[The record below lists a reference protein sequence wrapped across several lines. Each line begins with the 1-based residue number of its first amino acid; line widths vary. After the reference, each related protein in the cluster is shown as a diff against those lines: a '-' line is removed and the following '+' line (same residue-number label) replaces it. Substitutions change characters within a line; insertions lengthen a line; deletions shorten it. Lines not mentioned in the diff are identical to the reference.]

1 MVLEILNRAFVFLRR
16 GLAVKRAEVF
26 PLARS
31 RISLAGIEPILAG
44 LQFPNH
50 DDSLGVFLS
59 TKIFATRSQ
68 VARVQSRASNIGCR
82 IMEAGRPPVLQ
93 RLPQAI
99 RNAKREKRGQN
110 CEIGRE
116 MRRETPVLANVAET
130 AAGNVES
137 ANFCGDCRE
146 GKGHN

>member
-1 MVLEILNRAFVFLRR
+1 MPLEILNRAFVFLRR

-31 RISLAGIEPILAG
+31 RIFLAGIEPILARF
-44 LQFPNH
+44 QFPNH
-50 DDSLGVFLS
+50 DDSLGVLLS

-68 VARVQSRASNIGCR
+68 VARVQLRASNMGCR
-82 IMEAGRPPVLQ
+82 TIEAGRAPALQ
-93 RLPQAI
+93 RLPQTI

-110 CEIGRE
+110 REIGRE
-116 MRRETPVLANVAET
+116 MRCETPVLADVAET
-130 AAGNVES
+130 AASNVES
-137 ANFCGDCRE
+137 ANFCGDRRE